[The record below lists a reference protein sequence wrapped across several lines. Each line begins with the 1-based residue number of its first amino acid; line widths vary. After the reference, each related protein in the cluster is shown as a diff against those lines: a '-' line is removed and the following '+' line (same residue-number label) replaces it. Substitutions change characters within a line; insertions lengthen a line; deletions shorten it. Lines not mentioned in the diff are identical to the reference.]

1 MHIARIARIAR
12 ISVVLVVSSPHIHHV
27 ADSWGIYMHSSHV
40 NMSPNILVFN
50 HIKFLPSLFLLL
62 LAQRSNTMDSPATTS
77 RGPFLQGSVSSF
89 RKLSNFFGEEPPRL
103 EDLESFLER
112 LGYSHLTQ
120 VGGVAGHVTGHVI
133 CITQLFLCSTIMK
146 LLMKLIG

>member
-1 MHIARIARIAR
+1 
-12 ISVVLVVSSPHIHHV
+12 
-27 ADSWGIYMHSSHV
+27 
-40 NMSPNILVFN
+40 
-50 HIKFLPSLFLLL
+50 
-62 LAQRSNTMDSPATTS
+62 MDSPATTS

-120 VGGVAGHVTGHVI
+120 VGGVAAHVTAHVI
-133 CITQLFLCSTIMK
+133 CIIQLFVFHHNEIVNE
-146 LLMKLIG
+146 INH

>member
-1 MHIARIARIAR
+1 MCLPLLVQAARMHIACIAR
-12 ISVVLVVSSPHIHHV
+12 ISAVLVDSSPHIHHV
-27 ADSWGIYMHSSHV
+27 ADSWGMHSSHV
-40 NMSPNILVFN
+40 NMSLNILVFVDN
-50 HIKFLPSLFLLL
+50 HIKFLPSLLLL
-62 LAQRSNTMDSPATTS
+62 LLTQRSNTMDPPATTS

-120 VGGVAGHVTGHVI
+120 VGGVADHVTAHVI
-133 CITQLFLCSTIMK
+133 CITQLFLCSP
-146 LLMKLIG
+146 